1 MNNFHQKIGAWH
13 FPDLSEFILWAPL
26 RQQVELVILPP
37 PDTDPRQNKSAA
49 SAQNKSTAGV
59 KGKSTVHAMEKDEWG
74 YWKTAVH
81 VDAEAR
87 YMYRLDGKDNFPDP
101 ASVSQPE
108 GVHAASRL
116 LERDGSGREKK
127 GQGLGKQQ
135 EEDSWQGLPLSNMI
149 IYELHTG
156 AFSDTHD
163 FEGIIKKLD
172 YLLELGVNAIEI
184 MPLGQFAGEN
194 NWGYDGV
201 NPFAI
206 QHAYGGRRGFKD
218 LVKAAHGKGMAVI
231 VDVVYNHLGPEG
243 SYLQEFGP
251 YFTDKY
257 HTPWGKAL
265 NFDDAWCDGVR
276 NYFLQNVCMWLE
288 ELEVDALRLD
298 AVHAIYDFSANP
310 FIRQLKELANDIGK
324 RTGRR
329 KEIIAEM
336 DLNDTRYIDSS
347 EKGGYGLDG
356 QWNDE
361 FHHAL
366 HALLTG
372 ERNGY
377 YEDFG
382 DIGHLEKAFR
392 DSYVY
397 NGNYSVHRK
406 KYFGIPTVNPY
417 GQFVVFSQ
425 NHDQVGNRA
434 KGDRLTNTLTYGQ
447 LKLAA
452 ATVLLSPYIPL
463 LFMGEEYG
471 EKNPFLF
478 FTSFSDPRLIEAIR
492 KGRANEFRH
501 SHSDL
506 PDPQAGDSFQRCL
519 LSWKDK
525 EGDGA
530 ALFNYYRSLIAFRKS
545 RPAMQGVIRDSMSVH
560 PAKENILAFERKI
573 INDHVYVWLNFNGRA
588 MIVKNET
595 NNALNLVFGEGG
607 PCEITCGAVI
617 HLSPYSANVF
627 EIKS

>member
-1 MNNFHQKIGAWH
+1 VNNFHQKIGAWYSPG
-13 FPDLSEFILWAPL
+13 FSEFILWAPL
-26 RQQVELVILPP
+26 RQQAELVILSS
-37 PDTDPRQNKSAA
+37 TSAEG
-49 SAQNKSTAGV
+49 SQDRSIIYP
-59 KGKSTVHAMEKDEWG
+59 MEKDEYG
-74 YWKTAVH
+74 YWKTSIA
-81 VDAEAR
+81 AEEGAR
-87 YMYRLDGKDNFPDP
+87 YLFRLDGKGNFPDP
-101 ASVSQPE
+101 ASISQPD
-108 GVHAASRL
+108 GVHGASRL
-116 LERDGSGREKK
+116 LNRAPYSAGGSFLKGKEDPDAEKDR
-127 GQGLGKQQ
+127 G
-135 EEDSWQGLPLSNMI
+135 ENSWQGMPLSNMI

-156 AFSDTHD
+156 LFTNTHD
-163 FEGIIKKLD
+163 FEGIINKLD
-172 YLLELGVNAIEI
+172 YLSELGVNAIEL
-184 MPLGQFAGEN
+184 MPLAQFPGES

-206 QHAYGGRRGFKD
+206 QHSYGGRPGFKE
-218 LVKAAHGKGMAVI
+218 LVKTAHAKDMAVI

-257 HTPWGKAL
+257 HTPWGRAL

-310 FIRQLKELANDIGK
+310 FMRQLKELAIDIGQ

-336 DLNDTRYIDSS
+336 DLNDTKYINPP

-356 QWNDE
+356 QWSDE

-366 HALLTG
+366 HALMTG

-382 DIGHLEKAFR
+382 EIGHLEKAFR

-397 NGNYSVHRK
+397 NGNYSIHRK
-406 KYFGIPTVNPY
+406 KYFGMPTANPFS
-417 GQFVVFSQ
+417 QFVVFSQ
-425 NHDQVGNRA
+425 NHDQIGNRA
-434 KGDRLTNTLTYGQ
+434 KGDRLAHTLTHEQ

-478 FTSFSDPRLIEAIR
+478 FTSFSDPDLIEGIR
-492 KGRANEFRH
+492 KGRATEFRH

-506 PDPQAGDSFQRCL
+506 PDPQAGDTFQRCL
-519 LSWKDK
+519 LSWKNS
-525 EGDGA
+525 EGESA
-530 ALFNYYRSLIAFRKS
+530 ALFGYYRDLIAFRKS
-545 RPAMQGVIRDSMSVH
+545 RPAMQGVTRDSMVVH

-573 INDHVYVWLNFNGRA
+573 TSDHVYVWLNFNGRE
-588 MIVKNET
+588 MTVKNET
-595 NNALNLVFGEGG
+595 KNALNRVFGEQG
-607 PCEITCGAVI
+607 PCGIAPGEAI
-617 HLSPYSANVF
+617 HLPPYSANIF